1 MRRAD
6 VGDGRE
12 RLGDDGLGERLRRV
26 VGAGLT
32 PVGASGDDEGSGGI
46 HQRIAPRIG
55 AHQMAEGFDAVAQC
69 RVAVAGRQ
77 QTLGERIVHGT
88 RQIVAHTAGRTACS
102 LFEQLGQA
110 RGTIQP
116 RRLEFGQRDPRRL
129 RAPGGVEFQR
139 DLGGALD
146 GAFQQALIDVAD
158 LLHVQRPV

>member
-1 MRRAD
+1 
-6 VGDGRE
+6 
-12 RLGDDGLGERLRRV
+12 
-26 VGAGLT
+26 
-32 PVGASGDDEGSGGI
+32 
-46 HQRIAPRIG
+46 
-55 AHQMAEGFDAVAQC
+55 MAEGFDAVAQC

-102 LFEQLGQA
+102 LLDQLGQA

-116 RRLEFGQRDPRRL
+116 RRLELGQRDPRRL

-139 DLGGALD
+139 DLCGTLD
-146 GAFQQALIDVAD
+146 SAFQQALIDVAD